1 MLLTYGDVLC
11 YVSGGLCVINKSLKN
26 NAGGSEADC
35 GARRAGVAFR
45 DGNRQ
50 HHARGLFLRR
60 RSEADSVQSSQ
71 CGNLPDRALLLHP
84 GLTLGEIL
92 ELREVAGTSA
102 MPGDASEA
110 RVAPAA
116 SRDVGKP
123 KAPGC
128 TSAKAQWQR
137 HTQPGVQRSD
147 TDCRDGR
154 KPAHRPR

>member
-11 YVSGGLCVINKSLKN
+11 YVSGGLCEQPITQ
-26 NAGGSEADC
+26 EQRW
-35 GARRAGVAFR
+35 RRPIAALEGQALRFETAIDNIPQGVCFF
-45 DGNRQ
+45 DGDQKLIPCNR
-50 HHARGLFLRR
+50 RYN
-60 RSEADSVQSSQ
+60 
-71 CGNLPDRALLLHP
+71 GNLPDRAPLLHP
-84 GLTLGEIL
+84 GLTLGEIV